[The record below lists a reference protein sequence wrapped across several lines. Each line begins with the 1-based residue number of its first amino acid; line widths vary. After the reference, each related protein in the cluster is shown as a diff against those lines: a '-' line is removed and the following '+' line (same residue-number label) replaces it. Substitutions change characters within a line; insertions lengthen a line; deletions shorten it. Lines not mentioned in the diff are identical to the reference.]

1 MNIWVDADA
10 CPRAVKDILYRA
22 VNRLQLQM
30 ILVANRPLR
39 IPPSDY
45 ISTQLVPPGFDVA
58 DDEIVRQVEEGDLV
72 ISADIPLAAA
82 AIEKGA
88 VVITPAGRF
97 LDEHTIG
104 EQLSIRNFLDELRGT
119 GVETGG
125 PPPFSARDKERFAN
139 ALSGFLGG

>member
-1 MNIWVDADA
+1 MTIWVDADA
-10 CPRAVKDILYRA
+10 CPRPVKEILYRA
-22 VNRLQLQM
+22 VNRLQLRVT
-30 ILVANRPLR
+30 LVANRPLR
-39 IPPSDY
+39 VPSSEY
-45 ISTQLVPPGFDVA
+45 IAALLVPEGLDVA

-72 ISADIPLAAA
+72 ITADIPLAAA
-82 AIEKGA
+82 VIEKGA
-88 VVITPAGRF
+88 VVITPSGKL